1 MAQVGSDNPE
11 STQGGAHH
19 RPLEQA
25 RAQVIDLLS
34 RQALERDLL
43 SRDSGPR
50 HDVMSQLLARQQQA
64 RLAQRLGSFHPA
76 DIAFVLES
84 LAPEAREIAW
94 QLVKP
99 AQRGAVLL
107 EMGEAVLRT
116 LLMDMPAESIA
127 AAIRHLESDDIAD
140 LLEQLPSELGQSVLA
155 HLDRDDQAEVRSV
168 LSFPEGTVG
177 AMMDLDFI
185 TVRDDATLAIPVIG
199 VASSSF
205 ALGEPIGIDI
215 VVSLLLEVTAL
226 TLVLLRPGRRAAA
239 MPGEPV

>member
-1 MAQVGSDNPE
+1 MAQIGSDNPE

-19 RPLEQA
+19 RHLEQA
-25 RAQVIDLLS
+25 RAQVIELLS

-43 SRDSGPR
+43 SHDTSPR
-50 HDVMSQLLARQQQA
+50 HDVVTQLLARQQQA

-116 LLMDMPAESIA
+116 LLMDMAPA
-127 AAIRHLESDDIAD
+127 
-140 LLEQLPSELGQSVLA
+140 
-155 HLDRDDQAEVRSV
+155 
-168 LSFPEGTVG
+168 
-177 AMMDLDFI
+177 
-185 TVRDDATLAIPVIG
+185 
-199 VASSSF
+199 
-205 ALGEPIGIDI
+205 
-215 VVSLLLEVTAL
+215 
-226 TLVLLRPGRRAAA
+226 
-239 MPGEPV
+239 